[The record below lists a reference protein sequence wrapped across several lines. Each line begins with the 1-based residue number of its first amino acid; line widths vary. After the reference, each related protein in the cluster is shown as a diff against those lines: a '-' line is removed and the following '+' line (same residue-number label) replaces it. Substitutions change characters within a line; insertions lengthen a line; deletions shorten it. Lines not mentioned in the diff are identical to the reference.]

1 MDMGTPRAP
10 LKDHKKEKKRKEETS
25 IRAFLEEKEY
35 IVAKSIFP
43 LLFPFFFLLWGAVT
57 CNPFLLDGVPIKYSG
72 LLQTGHIL
80 FNFVFKTSLH
90 S

>member
-25 IRAFLEEKEY
+25 IRAFLEEREY

-43 LLFPFFFLLWGAVT
+43 LLSPFFLLVMGGGDMQ
-57 CNPFLLDGVPIKYSG
+57 PFPSRWCTNK
-72 LLQTGHIL
+72 
-80 FNFVFKTSLH
+80 VFWSVANGTYFI
-90 S
+90 